1 MHAIIESKFYAL
13 SVEKKEPSLL
23 PAVWSQSKTSP
34 SAIFG
39 VQLFCPMQRNIIWYI
54 YSTNNSYYRY
64 ITYLHQTS
72 RLPFLW
78 YVCDM
83 SWLLYPYYEN
93 TLKIK
98 RYLRYSS
105 ICVSI
110 DKNTRV
116 WMLWIIKLFPSD
128 ITLKNLGYK
137 II

>member
-72 RLPFLW
+72 RLPFRLW
-78 YVCDM
+78 YVMTIIPILWKCIEKK
-83 SWLLYPYYEN
+83 WYF
-93 TLKIK
+93 K
-98 RYLRYSS
+98 YSS